1 MPASPALREA
11 LKLVSGKAHTV
22 DILQAVIG
30 DPVLT
35 RTIDAASSVSI
46 AVADHRRELL
56 TYDRIDERSWVNL
69 NDDVAF
75 ELVQVAKSGDTMALT
90 FEDSIAAAL
99 RRQRG
104 RLSIPAGTV
113 TRAQFIER
121 LAREP
126 RSNIAVAVDPADRG
140 KVKRVLSRSVGGEK
154 SDSWTVS
161 GEVAEEV
168 QWRRFSTGRQLVV
181 GSDAWLMN
189 RFKPTVLRENT
200 GGVAG
205 SIDFDLHVGKR
216 VSEASLSVD
225 TSLFAI
231 TPGIPV
237 KLERMGPADGL
248 WLVAEVTRGLTST
261 RAALRLVRSRHAL
274 KEPKREK
281 PVGDGGDPDNVPGQ
295 GSPGATATAG
305 GAGTAAAGNAG
316 RERMVQFAL
325 AQAGDAYVWGGNGP
339 DGWDCSGLVQLATAA
354 GGRTLTKPSASQW
367 AACQAAG
374 KVISVSSALGIRG
387 ALLFRIGGEYNH
399 VAISLGN
406 GSTIEAR
413 GTAYGTG
420 VFGGASGGGWTGAA
434 LWI

>member
-1 MPASPALREA
+1 MTLLAVREA
-11 LKLVSGKAHTV
+11 LKLVSGKKHSV
-22 DILQAVIG
+22 DLLRAIVG
-30 DPVLT
+30 DPVVA
-35 RTIDAASSVSI
+35 RTIDGASTLSI

-56 TYDRIDERSWVNL
+56 TYDRLDERGWVNL

-75 ELVQVAKSGDTMALT
+75 ELVQLGKSEDVITLT

-99 RRQRG
+99 RRQKD
-104 RLSIPAGTV
+104 RLSIPAGTI
-113 TRAQFIER
+113 TRAQFFER

-126 RSNIAVAVDPADRG
+126 RSNIPVAVDPVNRG

-181 GSDAWLMN
+181 GSDEWLRS

-205 SIDFDLHVGKR
+205 SINFDLDVGKR
-216 VSEASLSVD
+216 VSEASLTVD
-225 TSLFAI
+225 TTLFGLN
-231 TPGIPV
+231 PGIPV

-248 WLVAEVTRGLTST
+248 WLLAELSRGLSST
-261 RAALRLVRSRHAL
+261 QASVRLVRSRHAL

-295 GSPGATATAG
+295 GGNDSG
-305 GAGTAAAGNAG
+305 GTAANAG

-325 AQAGDAYVWGGNGP
+325 AQAGDSYVWGGNGP
-339 DGWDCSGLVQLATAA
+339 SGWDCSGLVQAATSA
-354 GGRTLTKPSASQW
+354 GGKPLGKPSASQW

-434 LWI
+434 LWL